1 MEKDHG
7 QLQKLG
13 DVDEVASCL
22 ETKLDDNIHGSAK
35 DIVCGQDMAIPHISI
50 TVWPESGGFR
60 INKKTLANLAVE
72 KDIEQLQNLGGVVV
86 LASYLETNLDSGING
101 RAEDIARRQEA
112 FGSNTYKKRPDKRF
126 SFFVAE
132 ALKDYIVIIL
142 LGCAALSLGLGIK
155 DHGLKNGWYSS
166 GIIFLAVCLHVAFSA
181 ISNYWQN
188 TELENF
194 SGVSNKIPIDVIRGG
209 QRQQISIFNIVVGD
223 IVYLKPGDHVP
234 ADGLF
239 LDGHS
244 LQVNKSSMAGD
255 SNNVEVN
262 LRQNPF
268 LVSSAEV
275 IDGYARM
282 LITSVRMNTAY
293 NQMKNSIDQDKNE
306 DTPLQTAVRKL
317 ALSIYQVSNL
327 VLVVLLIVTHFT
339 INTVDEDGKIES
351 NGSKTK
357 GDGVGNAVKG
367 FVAATAIIISA
378 ALPES
383 LLLAVKQTLAY
394 ARKRMMVDTVMVRK
408 LSACETIRCITTVCT
423 NKTGTLT
430 LNQVKVKKFWLGLE
444 PMDEAGFSSSV
455 SPYVIL
461 LIQQGIAL
469 NTREGAY
476 KGSRGL
482 GSEIFGCPTEKAMLS
497 WAALELQMD
506 MEDLKQNFSIL
517 FVETFNSRKKRSGVL
532 IKKKD
537 DNTDILHV
545 HWKGAAEM
553 ILAMCSSY
561 YDASGITKDLNE
573 EEKMNFKHI
582 IEEMA
587 ASGLRCVAFAHKQ
600 VSQEEGEDL
609 KEKKKLK
616 GENLTLLG
624 LAGIEDACRPEV
636 KEAVE
641 DCQLAGIKIKMMTGD
656 NVSTARA
663 IAIECG
669 ILRSVEDRQGA
680 VVEGEVFRNY
690 THEQRMEKVDNICVM
705 ARSSPFDKLLMVK
718 CLKLK
723 GHVVAV
729 NGIKDSDLVLK
740 EAHVGLSSGIQ
751 GTEVAKES
759 SDIVIS
765 DDNFVTVVKV
775 LRWGRCVYTNIQKS
789 TQFLLTITIAA
800 LVINLVATISN
811 TAVPLTAAQLCWTNL
826 IIGILGS
833 LALDTEQPTRE
844 LMEKP
849 PVGQMERLITN
860 IMWRN
865 LITQA
870 LYQIGALLMP
880 HFSGESLFG
889 VTEAVK
895 NTLIFNTFVLCQV
908 FNVFNARKLEKK
920 NVFKGVHKNWKFL
933 GIVGIMIL
941 LQVFMVEF
949 LMQFANTEK
958 LNWLRWGACVAIAA
972 ISWPVSWIAKCIRV
986 PEL

>member
-13 DVDEVASCL
+13 GVDEVASCPD
-22 ETKLDDNIHGSAK
+22 TNLDGDIHGGAE
-35 DIVCGQDMAIPHISI
+35 DIVCGQDLTRPHVSI
-50 TVWPESGGFR
+50 TVRPENGGFR
-60 INKKTLANLAVE
+60 ISKATLTNLAVE
-72 KDIEQLQNLGGVVV
+72 KDIVKLQNLGGVYDIV
-86 LASYLETNLDSGING
+86 SCLETNLDGGIDG
-101 RAEDIARRQEA
+101 SAEDIARRQEA
-112 FGSNTYKKRPDKRF
+112 FGSNTYKKQPDKRF
-126 SFFVAE
+126 SFYVAE
-132 ALKDYIVIIL
+132 ALKDYTVITL
-142 LGCAALSLGLGIK
+142 LGCAAISLGLGIK
-155 DHGLKNGWYSS
+155 DQGLKDGWYSS
-166 GIIFLAVCLHVAFSA
+166 GIIFIAVFLQVAFSA

-194 SGVSNKIPIDVIRGG
+194 SGVSNKIQIDVIRSG
-209 QRQQISIFNIVVGD
+209 QRQQISTFNITVGD
-223 IVYLKPGDHVP
+223 VVCPKPGDHVP

-239 LDGHS
+239 LDGHP

-268 LVSSAEV
+268 LVSSSKV
-275 IDGYARM
+275 IDGYAQM
-282 LITSVRMNTAY
+282 LVTSVGMNTAY
-293 NQMKNSIDQDKNE
+293 DQMKNSIGQDRNE

-327 VLVVLLIVTHFT
+327 VLVVLLVVTHFT
-339 INTVDEDGKIES
+339 INTVDKDGKIES

-357 GDGVGNAVKG
+357 GDGAAIAVKG

-378 ALPES
+378 ALPEN
-383 LLLAVKQTLAY
+383 LLLVVKQTLTF
-394 ARKRMMVDTVMVRK
+394 ARKRMMADKVMVRK
-408 LSACETIRCITTVCT
+408 LSACEAIRCITTVCT

-430 LNQVKVKKFWLGLE
+430 LNQMKVTKFWLGQE
-444 PMDEAGFSSSV
+444 PMDEAGFSSSDP
-455 SPYVIL
+455 PYVVL
-461 LIQQGIAL
+461 LIQQGVAL

-476 KGSRGL
+476 KCSRGL
-482 GSEIFGCPTEKAMLS
+482 GSEIFGCTTEKAILS
-497 WAALELQMD
+497 WAEKKLKMV
-506 MEDLKQNFSIL
+506 MEELKQNCSIL
-517 FVETFNSRKKRSGVL
+517 FVETFNSEKKRSGVL
-532 IKKKD
+532 IKRKD
-537 DNTDILHV
+537 DNTDTLHV

-573 EEKMNFKHI
+573 EEKMNFKQI

-616 GENLTLLG
+616 EENLTLLG
-624 LAGIEDACRPEV
+624 LAGIEDPCRPEV
-636 KEAVE
+636 KQAVVQ
-641 DCQLAGIKIKMMTGD
+641 CQRAGIKIKMITGD
-656 NVSTARA
+656 NVYTARA

-669 ILRSVEDRQGA
+669 ILRSVEDSEGA

-705 ARSSPFDKLLMVK
+705 ARSSSFDNFLMVK
-718 CLKLK
+718 CLELR
-723 GHVVAV
+723 GEVVAV
-729 NGIKDSDLVLK
+729 NGIKDSDQAFK
-740 EAHVGLSSGIQ
+740 EAHFGFSSGTQ

-759 SDIVIS
+759 SDIVIL
-765 DDNFVTVVKV
+765 DDNFVTVVKA
-775 LRWGRCVYTNIQKS
+775 LLWGRCVYTNIQKS
-789 TQFLLTITIAA
+789 IQFLLTITIAP
-800 LVINLVATISN
+800 LVINLVATVSN
-811 TAVPLTAAQLCWTNL
+811 RAVPLTAAQLCWTNL
-826 IIGILGS
+826 ITGILGS
-833 LALDTEQPTRE
+833 LALDTEQPTSE
-844 LMEKP
+844 LMEKA
-849 PVGQMERLITN
+849 PVRQMERLITN

-865 LITQA
+865 LITQS
-870 LYQIGALLMP
+870 LYQIGVLLML
-880 HFSGESLFG
+880 HFSGESIFG

-908 FNVFNARKLEKK
+908 FNVFNARKLEKR
-920 NVFKGVHKNWKFL
+920 NVLKDVHKNWKFL

-941 LQVFMVEF
+941 LQVVMVEF
-949 LMQFANTEK
+949 LMQFANTKK
-958 LNWLRWGACVAIAA
+958 LNWVRWGACVAIAA